1 MAGQPSLASWA
12 ASPAPRCATAGCCGV
27 TDQQLALAKLLVTA
41 VMAVVLILAM
51 TWIIVTP
58 VSDEATKGALV
69 IIGSAVGFIFGRE
82 TAR

>member
-1 MAGQPSLASWA
+1 MTEQHLE
-12 ASPAPRCATAGCCGV
+12 
-27 TDQQLALAKLLVTA
+27 LAKLVITA
-41 VMAVVLILAM
+41 VLALVLILAM
-51 TWIIVTP
+51 TWIIVAP